1 MFKLIIITLL
11 YVLSFGL
18 NSLSQPK
25 TYNFTIDGTSNI
37 KKGTIILELA
47 ADSSLYPRNLRNIKA
62 DVVNGK
68 FEIKGNIPHPLAYR
82 VSYRGRSYISGLF
95 LIDEGHQKL
104 WIDTLLNKKVPQIS
118 NKIMSHDYRNY
129 LNHFQEL
136 TQQYDALNIKW
147 DSIKT
152 QTNNNIPKDL
162 SFNLNQ
168 ELKKLYR
175 LTDSTLL
182 TYVIKNPD
190 SYYALWRLAELHQFG
205 FESIFFT
212 IFHSFNKTIQNSLT
226 GKNLYQNL
234 LKGNELTI
242 GKIMPKFKALTQQND
257 TLSSNFYQ
265 NYKYTLVDFWYSNC
279 GPCIAQFKELNE
291 IYTQYQQQ
299 NFQIIGIS
307 TDRQKEK
314 SKWIA
319 AINKYKL
326 LWPQYWDIDGKES
339 SMYSIQA
346 FPTNLLIDS
355 TGKIIAKNIKPSE
368 LYIFLNKSL

>member
-68 FEIKGNIPHPLAYR
+68 FEIKGNIPHSLAYR

>member
-1 MFKLIIITLL
+1 MSKIILITLF
-11 YVLSFGL
+11 YVLFFGL

-25 TYNFTIDGTSNI
+25 TYNFTIEGTSNI
-37 KKGTIILELA
+37 EKGTIILELA
-47 ADSSLYPRNLRNIKA
+47 ADSSLYPEELRNIKA
-62 DVVNGK
+62 DVINGK

-82 VSYRGRSYISGLF
+82 ISYGDRAYLSGLF
-95 LIDEGHQKL
+95 VIDKGYQKIVL
-104 WIDTLLNKKVPQIS
+104 DTLLNKKVPQIS
-118 NKIMSHDYRNY
+118 NKIMSHDYQNY

-136 TQQYDALNIKW
+136 TQQYNALNSKW

-152 QTNNNIPKDL
+152 QTNNKIPTEI
-162 SFNLNQ
+162 NTHLNQ
-168 ELKKLYR
+168 ELKRLYR

-190 SYYALWRLAELHQFG
+190 SYYAFWRLAELHQFG
-205 FESIFFT
+205 FESTFFT
-212 IFHSFNKTIQNSLT
+212 IFNSFDKTIQNSFS

-234 LKGNELTI
+234 LKGNELSI
-242 GKIMPKFKALTQQND
+242 GKKIPKFIALNQQND
-257 TLSSNFYQ
+257 ALSSNFYQ
-265 NYKYTLVDFWYSNC
+265 EYKYTLVDFWYSNC

-291 IYTQYQQQ
+291 IYTKYHQQG
-299 NFQIIGIS
+299 FEIIGIS

-319 AINKYKL
+319 AIHKHKL

-339 SMYSIQA
+339 SMFSIQA